1 MASSITG
8 LFQFIARRAHHN
20 VIVLARV
27 TAFSQLAYNID
38 LDYVLGQKDI
48 QHCIHTVFL
57 GIGTVSLKFLAH
69 VFKNTAHNR
78 VLSRHRIITRYSHNS
93 CNCSPALDTDNLKH
107 DPRARQQQADP
118 YGVLNISVLALRVFF
133 FSKDNFEILTVYVFV
148 HAVLLRDSGQ
158 SVLC

>member
-1 MASSITG
+1 M
-8 LFQFIARRAHHN
+8 
-20 VIVLARV
+20 
-27 TAFSQLAYNID
+27 
-38 LDYVLGQKDI
+38 LGQKDI

-57 GIGTVSLKFLAH
+57 GIGTMSLKFLAH
-69 VFKNTAHNR
+69 IFKNTAHYR

-93 CNCSPALDTDNLKH
+93 CNCCPALDTDNLKH

-148 HAVLLRDSGQ
+148 HAVLLRDSGPSLLISRSQ
-158 SVLC
+158 YRGFCTCNLRQYGGYKNRQTRHTVKFFVVFGVVG